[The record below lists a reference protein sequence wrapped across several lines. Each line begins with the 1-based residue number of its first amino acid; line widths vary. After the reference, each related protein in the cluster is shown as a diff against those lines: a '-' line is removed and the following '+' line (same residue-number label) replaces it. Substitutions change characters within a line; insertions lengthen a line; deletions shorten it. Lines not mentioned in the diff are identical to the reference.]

1 MFHFSPKKYSISLL
15 PVLHVYYSRGARYFQ
30 NDELQ
35 KAHAYAYIHTNDT
48 FYLNKIIYSRIII

>member
-35 KAHAYAYIHTNDT
+35 KAHAYAYIHTNNT
-48 FYLNKIIYSRIII
+48 F